1 MAQVVHILDSQIA
14 SQVGSSAPLVVRDAE
29 ADGPEKSMSHP
40 RDAFMLKPEASQK
53 KVKQQR
59 RCGKCWELVS

>member
-1 MAQVVHILDSQIA
+1 M
-14 SQVGSSAPLVVRDAE
+14 VRDAE

-53 KVKQQR
+53 KVKQQQR
-59 RCGKCWELVS
+59 RGKCWELVS